1 MNKNYIFIVLIT
13 LTISCKQET
22 KPNHL
27 IEKEVMVNIM
37 YDLSILQA
45 LRYQNPT
52 SIDSFQIN
60 ARDFV
65 YKKYRIDSL
74 KFAQSNVYYSTN
86 NEQYKEMFNQVVGR
100 INKEKAAA
108 DSLIKVEIK
117 QKSKI
122 NKTKLKESISPKDS
136 LRKVSQKSINK
147 NVVKKALIEEEAL
160 Q

>member
-74 KFAQSNVYYSTN
+74 QFAQSNVYYSTN

-100 INKEKAAA
+100 INKEKAAS

>member
-74 KFAQSNVYYSTN
+74 QFAQSNVYYSNN
-86 NEQYKEMFNQVVGR
+86 NEQYKEMFNQVAGR
-100 INKEKAAA
+100 INKEKAAS

-136 LRKVSQKSINK
+136 LRKVSQKLIDK
-147 NVVKKALIEEEAL
+147 NVIKKALIEKEAL

>member
-27 IEKEVMVNIM
+27 IEKEVIVNIM

-74 KFAQSNVYYSTN
+74 QFAQSNVYYSTN

-108 DSLIKVEIK
+108 DSLLKVEIK

-136 LRKVSQKSINK
+136 LRKVSQKLIDK
-147 NVVKKALIEEEAL
+147 NVIKKALIEKEAL

>member
-74 KFAQSNVYYSTN
+74 QFAQSNVYYSTN

-108 DSLIKVEIK
+108 DSLLKVEIK

-136 LRKVSQKSINK
+136 LRKVSQKLIDK
-147 NVVKKALIEEEAL
+147 NVIKKALIEKEAL

>member
-27 IEKEVMVNIM
+27 IEKEMMVNIM

-65 YKKYRIDSL
+65 GKKYRIDSL
-74 KFAQSNVYYSTN
+74 QFAQSNVYYSTN

-108 DSLIKVEIK
+108 DSLLKVEIK

-136 LRKVSQKSINK
+136 LRKVSQKLIDK
-147 NVVKKALIEEEAL
+147 NVIKKALIEKEAL

>member
-74 KFAQSNVYYSTN
+74 QFAQSNVYYSNN

-108 DSLIKVEIK
+108 DSLLKVEIK

-136 LRKVSQKSINK
+136 LRKVSQKLIDK
-147 NVVKKALIEEEAL
+147 NVIKKALIEKEAL

>member
-74 KFAQSNVYYSTN
+74 QFAQNNVYYSNN

-108 DSLIKVEIK
+108 DSLLKVEIK

-136 LRKVSQKSINK
+136 LRKVSQKLIDK
-147 NVVKKALIEEEAL
+147 NVIKKALIEKEAL

>member
-65 YKKYRIDSL
+65 GKKYRIDSL
-74 KFAQSNVYYSTN
+74 QFAQSNVYYSTN

-100 INKEKAAA
+100 INKEKAAS
-108 DSLIKVEIK
+108 DSLLKVEIK

-136 LRKVSQKSINK
+136 LRKVSQKLIDK
-147 NVVKKALIEEEAL
+147 NVIKKALIEKEAL

>member
-65 YKKYRIDSL
+65 YKKYQIDSL
-74 KFAQSNVYYSTN
+74 QFAQSNVYYSNN

-100 INKEKAAA
+100 INKEKAAS
-108 DSLIKVEIK
+108 DSLLKVEIK

-136 LRKVSQKSINK
+136 LRKVSPRLIDK
-147 NVVKKALIEEEAL
+147 NVIKKALIEKEAL

>member
-27 IEKEVMVNIM
+27 IEKEMMVNIM

-65 YKKYRIDSL
+65 GKKYRIDSL
-74 KFAQSNVYYSTN
+74 QFAQSNVYYSTN
-86 NEQYKEMFNQVVGR
+86 NEQYKDMFNQVVGR
-100 INKEKAAA
+100 INKEKAAS

-136 LRKVSQKSINK
+136 LRKVSQKLIDK
-147 NVVKKALIEEEAL
+147 NVIKKALIEKEAL

>member
-65 YKKYRIDSL
+65 GKKYRIDSL
-74 KFAQSNVYYSTN
+74 QFAQSNVYYSTN

-100 INKEKAAA
+100 INKEKAAS
-108 DSLIKVEIK
+108 DSLLKVEIK

-136 LRKVSQKSINK
+136 LRKVSPRLIDK
-147 NVVKKALIEEEAL
+147 NVIKKALIEKEAL

>member
-74 KFAQSNVYYSTN
+74 QFAQSNVYYSTN

-100 INKEKAAA
+100 INKEKAAS
-108 DSLIKVEIK
+108 DSLLKVEIK

-136 LRKVSQKSINK
+136 LRKVSPRLIDK
-147 NVVKKALIEEEAL
+147 NVIKKALIEKEAL